1 MSSPKRFNT
10 LEIEPPKPE
19 DGQVL
24 IRIEYLSI
32 CGSDLRIYDRVYQE
46 EEYPLAIGRPA
57 HECAGIVE
65 ESRSDDYMP
74 GQRVIVLPS
83 TSAGLAEYLVES
95 PNRIIPL
102 PEQGDLP
109 TLLMCQ
115 PVGTVL
121 YACQRMGSVLGK
133 RIAILGQGPIGLSFT
148 EMMARGGAN
157 QIIGVDLLDYRLDIS
172 KRVGGTHT
180 LNPTRD
186 DIPKAVEE
194 ITRGEMV
201 DIVIEAAGRPA
212 TSNLIWDIIRS
223 QGLAVLFGLPH
234 DQITFPFN
242 YERMMYKLPT
252 IIATI
257 GARSGNPSK
266 HIKECVELVSQ
277 GRLDLS
283 YLITHRMKFD
293 DIQQAYDIYSEKL
306 DNVIKVVMEI

>member
-1 MSSPKRFNT
+1 M
-10 LEIEPPKPE
+10 EPPNPE
-19 DGQVL
+19 EGQVL
-24 IRIEYLSI
+24 VRIECLSI

-46 EEYPLAIGRPA
+46 EEYPLTTGRPA

-65 ESRSDDYMP
+65 ESRSDDYTP

-83 TSAGLAEYLVES
+83 TSAGLVEYLVES

-102 PEQGDLP
+102 PEQGDLS

-115 PVGTVL
+115 PVGTVM

-133 RIAILGQGPIGLSFT
+133 KVAILGQGPIGLSFT

-157 QIIGVDLLDYRLDIS
+157 QVIAIDLLDYRLDIS
-172 KRVGGTHT
+172 KRVGGTHA
-180 LNPTRD
+180 LNPIRD
-186 DIPKAVEE
+186 DIPNAIAD
-194 ITRGEMV
+194 ITHGEMV
-201 DIVIEAAGRPA
+201 DVVIEAAGRPT
-212 TSNLIWDIIRS
+212 TSNLIWDIIRN
-223 QGLAVLFGLPH
+223 QGLAILFGLPH
-234 DQITFPFN
+234 DQVSFPFN

-266 HIKECVELVSQ
+266 HIKECVNLVSQ

-283 YLITHRMKFD
+283 YLVTHRMRFD
-293 DIQQAYDIYSEKL
+293 EVQQAYDIYSGKL